1 MVWSPRVLDVSDTI
15 KAWIATLASA
25 RVTDPEFK
33 PVSSW
38 YARRYPREEPGVL
51 AKTVGLVGRVRL
63 VRTTAEMVEAEVPS
77 ETDPS
82 KTYRVRIYATPR
94 FFDFECDCPHGEHR
108 FNPCKHV
115 IAVVLRILADSSP
128 MLEDLGLDSILGRRV
143 ATLVHY
149 ALCVHAYLKAR
160 QFSLKA

>member
-1 MVWSPRVLDVSDTI
+1 MVWSPDVSDTI
-15 KAWIATLASA
+15 KAWIAALANVQVS
-25 RVTDPEFK
+25 DPGFR
-33 PVSSW
+33 PASSW

-51 AKTVGLVGRVRL
+51 AKALRLVDRVRV
-63 VRTTAEMVEAEVPS
+63 VRVADGVVEAEVPS
-77 ETDPS
+77 ESDPG
-82 KTYRVRIYATPR
+82 KTYRVRVCATPR
-94 FFDFECDCPHGEHR
+94 FFDFECGCPHGERR

-128 MLEDLGLDSILGRRV
+128 MLEDLSFDSIFGRRV

-160 QFSLKA
+160 QLSLKA

>member
-1 MVWSPRVLDVSDTI
+1 MVWSPRVPDVSDTI
-15 KAWIATLASA
+15 KAWIVTLANVQ
-25 RVTDPEFK
+25 VTNPEFK
-33 PVSSW
+33 PTSSW

-51 AKTVGLVGRVRL
+51 AKAVRL
-63 VRTTAEMVEAEVPS
+63 VSKVRIARITAEMVEAEVPS

-115 IAVVLRILADSSP
+115 IATVLRVLVDSSP
-128 MLEDLGLDSILGRRV
+128 MLEDLGFDTLLGRRV

-149 ALCVHAYLKAR
+149 ALNVHAYLKSR
-160 QFSLKA
+160 QLSTRA